1 MLPHD
6 CVASVHE
13 ASPWSIL
20 THPSSILADATC
32 LPRFD
37 RVVFSE
43 VATFF
48 QVLPR
53 RLSICFYFFNV
64 HPNLEMLIDMVF
76 RALSGSSSPSWR
88 PSCSSVHL
96 SSFSWVSVIFLLL
109 SIHIR
114 EFVLIRLIFFSL
126 SFLLHRREWWRRC
139 LCPPVW
145 RDQRIWY
152 EKACTFYF
160 HLYKWRDQRMIR
172 ERLHLLFD
180 LVQILTDY
188 VNSLLRMLDVTVV
201 RSWDGRI
208 WRHNWSI
215 TMRSTDILTICREAF
230 VVHLTLFHSFGFS
243 HFLLISVDVVS
254 FFWLLGF
261 PIFY

>member
-1 MLPHD
+1 MFLF
-6 CVASVHE
+6 
-13 ASPWSIL
+13 L
-20 THPSSILADATC
+20 
-32 LPRFD
+32 
-37 RVVFSE
+37 
-43 VATFF
+43 
-48 QVLPR
+48 Q
-53 RLSICFYFFNV
+53 
-64 HPNLEMLIDMVF
+64 
-76 RALSGSSSPSWR
+76 
-88 PSCSSVHL
+88 CSSKSRNVDRYGVQ
-96 SSFSWVSVIFLLL
+96 SIEWVIFTVMTTV
-109 SIHIR
+109 
-114 EFVLIRLIFFSL
+114 VLIGTLVIILVSLCYISFTQYSYPWIRIDPIDFFFSQL
-126 SFLLHRREWWRRC
+126 PVTQKGMMEEVPL
-139 LCPPVW
+139 PPSMK
-145 RDQRIWY
+145 RSRIWY